1 MFSTLMHV
9 GLDDTDSERGMC
21 TTYLGAVL
29 MQRLTRVAEVV
40 EARLVRLNP
49 NIRYKTRGNAAVAIS
64 MLTRRRDVVREIVLR
79 TVEELADMRG
89 SNTCPG
95 VVFWQGEVPE
105 SFRRFYRRCMHEVV
119 GIEEAEALLAEHGA
133 EYVKFKLGRGIVGAL
148 AAIGAELEERTYE
161 YIAYRS
167 PERWGTPREVC
178 AESVRR
184 MNFLT
189 YPLTFNNLDEEGRV
203 LITPH
208 TPCPVL
214 FGIRGV
220 SEQVVRE
227 AAEMVVAHEPVA
239 LHAVY
244 VTNQAT
250 DAHLREVSGVA
261 EAAPMSSVVLR
272 GWVASEPEVIE
283 GGHVFFRLADE
294 QGDEITCAAFE
305 PTKGFR
311 RVVRA
316 LVPGDLVRVYGG
328 VNERM
333 QLNLEKLEVLR
344 LVRYREVN
352 PRCGGCGRRMKSAG
366 RGQGYRCRRC
376 GTKAERR
383 VLERLEREIEE
394 RVYQVPPG
402 AMRHLARPLVL
413 VQPRIPESFL

>member
-1 MFSTLMHV
+1 MFRMLHV

-29 MQRLTRVAEVV
+29 MQRLRGVAEVA

-49 NIRYKTRGNAAVAIS
+49 NIKYKTRGNAAVALRLITS
-64 MLTRRRDVVREIVLR
+64 RPEVVKSITLR
-79 TVEELADMRG
+79 TVEELADMR
-89 SNTCPG
+89 SPSTAPG

-105 SFRRFYRRCMHEVV
+105 SFREFYRRCLHGVV
-119 GIEEAEALLAEHGA
+119 GIGEAEEVLHRHGG

-148 AAIGAELEERTYE
+148 AAIGAELRERTYE

-167 PERWGTPREVC
+167 PERWGTPRRVC
-178 AESVRR
+178 TESVRW
-184 MNFLT
+184 MNRLT

-227 AAEMVVAHEPVA
+227 AAGMVVALEPVV

-244 VTNQAT
+244 VSNQAT
-250 DAHLREVSGVA
+250 DAHLREVGRIA
-261 EAAPMSSVVLR
+261 EVEPLSSVVLLGR
-272 GWVASEPEVIE
+272 VASEPRVIE
-283 GGHVFFRLADE
+283 GGHVFFRLRDE
-294 QGDEITCAAFE
+294 HGDEITCAAFE

-316 LVPGDLVRVYGG
+316 LLPGDLVRVYGG

-333 QLNLEKLEVLR
+333 QVNLEKIEVIELLTR
-344 LVRYREVN
+344 REVN
-352 PRCGGCGRRMKSAG
+352 PRCGRCGRRMKSAG

-376 GTKAERR
+376 GTRAERR
-383 VLERLEREIEE
+383 VSEPVERTIEE
-394 RVYQVPPG
+394 RMYQVPPG

-413 VQPRIPESFL
+413 GEPAIPESFL